1 MSIEPLL
8 KCSDVRKT
16 FGSLQALKEVHLEL
30 KKGEVH
36 GLVGENGAGKSTLLR
51 ILAGVHQPDGG
62 TGIVYDGHGYAPHNA
77 IDALRSGIVTIHQDI
92 NLIGTMTVAENILLN
107 NEPTSSTGL
116 LSAKR
121 MHQLASDLLR
131 QYHLDIDP
139 SKPVNELPNDIK
151 KMLQIVKAMTWNP
164 KVLLMD
170 EPTSS
175 LTNVEVEVVLKLI
188 RDLAKRGVSVVFVS
202 HYLSEVFAVCDNITV
217 MRDGRTVDTFPT
229 ADTSIT
235 EIVRNMLGRELVEEQ
250 ARSKRNSGSG
260 DILLSV
266 SNLTV
271 PGVLNDISFD
281 LRKGEILGFTGL
293 TGSGLSELAR
303 AIYGVSGLRRSNG
316 SFVLE
321 GKETNL
327 ANPSQSLKQGLALLT
342 NDRLRE
348 GVLPDFSITENVCL
362 PIIDR
367 FRKPSGLLNLKA
379 LDEAGREA
387 ITRLRVKATGPN
399 APIKSLSGGNQ
410 QKVLIAKWLKT
421 NPRVFLL
428 DDPTVGIDVGSKDEI
443 RKLIE
448 QIASEGVGVIIFTTE
463 IPDIEKLCDRAFVM
477 FRGAIVGEFQGDRL
491 EKNRILETS
500 VSGRMAA

>member
-8 KCSDVRKT
+8 KCSNVRKT
-16 FGSLQALKEVHLEL
+16 FGSMQALKEVHFEIG
-30 KKGEVH
+30 KGEVH

-62 TGIVYDGHGYAPHNA
+62 TGIVYSGNSYAPHNA
-77 IDALRSGIVTIHQDI
+77 NDALRAGIVTIHQDI

-107 NEPTSSTGL
+107 NEPTRASGL
-116 LSAKR
+116 LSASKMNR
-121 MHQLASDLLR
+121 LAADLLK
-131 QYHLDIDP
+131 QYHLDVDP

-151 KMLQIVKAMTWNP
+151 KMLQIVKAMTWSP

-175 LTNVEVEVVLKLI
+175 LTNVEVEVVLDLI
-188 RDLAKRGVSVVFVS
+188 RKLAKQGVAIVFVS
-202 HYLSEVFAVCDNITV
+202 HYLSEVFAVCENITV
-217 MRDGRTVDTFPT
+217 MRDGRTVGTYAT
-229 ADTSIT
+229 ADTTISQ
-235 EIVRNMLGRELVEEQ
+235 IVRSMLGRELVEEQ
-250 ARSKRNSGSG
+250 ARSARGGQHKEV
-260 DILLSV
+260 LLSV
-266 SNLTV
+266 RNLTV

-281 LRKGEILGFTGL
+281 LHKGEILGFTGL

-303 AIYGVSGLRRSNG
+303 AIYGVSGMRRESG
-316 SFVLE
+316 KFALE
-321 GKETNL
+321 GKETGL
-327 ANPSQSLKQGLALLT
+327 ANPAQSLKQGLALLT

-348 GVLPDFSITENVCL
+348 GVLPDFSITDNVCL

-367 FRKPSGLLNLKA
+367 FRKSTGLLNLKE
-379 LDEAGREA
+379 LNTAGREA
-387 ITRLRVKATGPN
+387 IAKLRVKAAGPD

-410 QKVLIAKWLKT
+410 QKVLIAKWLNT
-421 NPRVFLL
+421 NPKVFLL

-448 QIASEGVGVIIFTTE
+448 QIAAQGVGIIIFTTE

-477 FRGAIVGEFQGDRL
+477 FRGAVVGEFKGDKL

>member
-1 MSIEPLL
+1 MSSEPLL
-8 KCSDVRKT
+8 KCSNVRKT
-16 FGSLQALKEVHLEL
+16 FGGLQALKEVNFGLAR
-30 KKGEVH
+30 GEVH

-51 ILAGVHQPDGG
+51 ILAGVHQPDDA
-62 TGIVYDGHGYAPHNA
+62 TGVVYNGAPYAPHTAN
-77 IDALRSGIVTIHQDI
+77 DALRSGVVTIHQDI

-107 NEPTSSTGL
+107 NEPTGTAGL
-116 LSAKR
+116 LSNAKMNR
-121 MHQLASDLLR
+121 LAADLLK
-131 QYHLDIDP
+131 QYHVDVDP

-175 LTNVEVEVVLKLI
+175 LTNVEVEVVLDLI
-188 RDLAKRGVSVVFVS
+188 RSLAKRGVSIVFVS

-217 MRDGRTVDTFPT
+217 MRDGRTVGTFATPDTT
-229 ADTSIT
+229 ISDV
-235 EIVRNMLGRELVEEQ
+235 VRNMLGRELVEEQ
-250 ARSKRNSGSG
+250 SRSKRTMDSQE
-260 DILLSV
+260 ILLSV
-266 SNLTV
+266 KNLTV
-271 PGVLNDISFD
+271 PGLLNDISFD
-281 LRKGEILGFTGL
+281 LHRGEILGFTGL

-303 AIYGVSGLRRSNG
+303 AIYGVSGLRRESG
-316 SFVLE
+316 SFTLE
-321 GKETNL
+321 GRQTSL
-327 ANPSQSLKQGLALLT
+327 SNPTQSLKQGLALLT

-348 GVLPDFSITENVCL
+348 GVLPDFSITDNVCL

-367 FRKPSGLLNLKA
+367 FRNSSGLLKSGEMHA
-379 LDEAGREA
+379 AGREA
-387 ITRLRVKATGPN
+387 IGKLRVKAAGPD

-421 NPRVFLL
+421 NPKVFLL

-448 QIASEGVGVIIFTTE
+448 QIASEGVGIIIFTTE

-477 FRGAIVGEFQGDRL
+477 FRGSVVGEFKGEKL

-500 VSGRMAA
+500 VSGRIAA

>member
-8 KCSDVRKT
+8 KCSNVKKT
-16 FGSLQALKEVHLEL
+16 FGSLQALKEVHFEL
-30 KKGEVH
+30 GKGEVH

-62 TGIVYDGHGYAPHNA
+62 TGIIYNGSAYAPHNA
-77 IDALRSGIVTIHQDI
+77 IDALRNGIVTIHQDI

-107 NEPTSSTGL
+107 NEPASATGL
-116 LSAKR
+116 LSASR
-121 MHQLASDLLR
+121 MNKLAADLLK

-175 LTNVEVEVVLKLI
+175 LTNVEVEVVLNLI
-188 RDLAKRGVSVVFVS
+188 RDLAKGGVSIVFVS

-217 MRDGRTVDTFPT
+217 MRDGRTVGTFPT
-229 ADTSIT
+229 VETTIT
-235 EIVRNMLGRELVEEQ
+235 QIVRNMLGRELVEEK
-250 ARSKRNSGSG
+250 ARSRRSMGSS
-260 DILLSV
+260 DVLLSV
-266 SNLTV
+266 RNLTV
-271 PGVLNDISFD
+271 PDILNDISFD
-281 LRKGEILGFTGL
+281 LHKGEILGFTGL

-303 AIYGVSGLRRSNG
+303 AIYGVGGMRRGSG

-321 GKETNL
+321 GKETGL
-327 ANPSQSLKQGLALLT
+327 SNPSQSLKQGLALLT

-367 FRKPSGLLNLKA
+367 FRKPTGLLDLKGLNA
-379 LDEAGREA
+379 AGREA
-387 ITRLRVKATGPN
+387 IAKLRVKASGPD

-421 NPRVFLL
+421 NPKVFLL

-448 QIASEGVGVIIFTTE
+448 QIASEGVGVVIFTTE

-477 FRGAIVGEFQGDRL
+477 FRGAIVGEFQGDKL

>member
-1 MSIEPLL
+1 MLIEPLL
-8 KCSDVRKT
+8 KCSNVRKT
-16 FGSLQALKEVHLEL
+16 FGGLQALKEVHFEIG
-30 KKGEVH
+30 KGQVH

-62 TGIVYDGHGYAPHNA
+62 TGIVYNGTSYAPHNA
-77 IDALRSGIVTIHQDI
+77 NDALRSGIVTIHQDI

-107 NEPTSSTGL
+107 NEPTGAWGL
-116 LSAKR
+116 LRASK
-121 MHQLASDLLR
+121 MNKLAANLLK

-139 SKPVNELPNDIK
+139 STPVNELPNDIK

-175 LTNVEVEVVLKLI
+175 LTNVEVEVVLDLV
-188 RDLAKRGVSVVFVS
+188 RDLAKRGVSIVFVS
-202 HYLSEVFAVCDNITV
+202 HYLSEVFAVCDDITI
-217 MRDGRTVDTFPT
+217 MRDGRTVGTLRTSDTT
-229 ADTSIT
+229 ISQV
-235 EIVRNMLGRELVEEQ
+235 VRHMLGRELVEEQ
-250 ARSKRNSGSG
+250 SRSARGTQHNEV
-260 DILLSV
+260 LLSV
-266 SNLTV
+266 RNLTV

-281 LRKGEILGFTGL
+281 LHRGEILGFTGL

-303 AIYGVSGLRRSNG
+303 AIYGVSGMRREKG
-316 SFVLE
+316 TFELE
-321 GKETNL
+321 GKATGL
-327 ANPSQSLKQGLALLT
+327 ANPAQSLKQGLALLT

-348 GVLPDFSITENVCL
+348 GILPDFSITDNVCL

-367 FRKPSGLLNLKA
+367 YRKPTGLLNLGELNA
-379 LDEAGREA
+379 AGREA
-387 ITRLRVKATGPN
+387 ITKLRVKASGPD

-410 QKVLIAKWLKT
+410 QKVLIAKWLTT
-421 NPRVFLL
+421 NPKVFLL

-448 QIASEGVGVIIFTTE
+448 QIAAEGVGVIIFTTE

-477 FRGAIVGEFQGDRL
+477 FRGTVVGEFQGEKL